1 MKIIKF
7 IKNKIIEIS
16 EQIPNLLKKYG
27 FTIVF
32 YTFGILSLWL
42 VTQTYLLTNFKGR
55 IISMATADMFDIS
68 TRINTVLIAF
78 LMLVLIGMT
87 IITLFYLA
95 EKYLHQESTS
105 KILQASS
112 FIGILFLC
120 FNLLILKLNIIPF
133 IFIILLIHFL
143 CIVNDT
149 LSRKWKILEYQCS
162 PIYFSWL
169 FIISF
174 SVTAFIFDNNSLSH
188 LFNFSSFNEVI
199 GVFLTCMVLFFSIS
213 SIVGIIKQKSYQN
226 KNSQQFLSSL
236 LFISFPIIL
245 LGFLPF
251 LSKELCMIL
260 NQHSSL
266 IITPTLI
273 SVIGFILFLLTSIIL
288 FWINSFWCPSAKKIL
303 TYFYFPM
310 FILIL
315 GTLLWYYPGPIE
327 ITDMFEPAN
336 SGLMIQQFF
345 EFGKIPILETFNAHF
360 FSDAFWGFINSFIN
374 GYNIGGIVRY
384 DFFQHI
390 FELIIIYFFVQKIT
404 KNQYIALG
412 LILFFPNINIIFPFY
427 FVMSLIVL
435 GSLIYTLKSQKIYLY
450 ILLFLVFISILLW
463 KIDVGLSSILA
474 VIASIILL
482 YIAKYPYSINWK
494 KLIISFSYVGATVLI
509 AFLILCKIKGINIL
523 DWLKDFFVIIQSNQ
537 AHGYTGLGKIDKYFI
552 WSYFVAPSILI
563 ITICGM
569 IIYGRLKKLPFRKSI
584 IISFL
589 FLTTY
594 TLINLALRGVVR
606 HSLVENFSDYVL
618 SFSTLLI
625 GGLTVFILRKYSIYI
640 KITAFIFIV
649 SIISYQFVLPI
660 QDFTNEPGIVT
671 KAFLSLDKLPA
682 ININNLKVKNTSESQ
697 SDYSKKEYSDFV
709 NFINTQLNKNET
721 FFDFSTSPMLYVYTH
736 KETPF
741 YTNHLMLM
749 YNDYLQDRVLQK
761 IKNYNIPILVFSY
774 ANGPYNLDGIP
785 FQLRYYKLTEYF
797 YQNYHPYT
805 ILNNREIWIKND
817 WNPQNNTNEIIILN
831 KERLLSSNLNHS
843 VITDTTKNFFNAIGS
858 DPFIYNLIPKNKV
871 PILKLNKFYYLK
883 IAGNSKLGGI
893 MQLFYNINNCGFIE
907 DKSTSIQAS
916 IGDNLFYIPISF
928 QNNNAI
934 LNDLRLDFADND
946 KFTIESIQFIE
957 STKPIYIPLKHSSLT
972 QNFETKFIPYM
983 WGTFDPIDVDKL
995 QLIRSI
1001 DITTQNK
1008 NITATTPSNTI
1019 YKFEFS
1025 FLSEEEKQQGA
1036 YIVLHLKSLP
1046 QKNETEKKDPQ
1057 QLLLQY
1063 GDNQE
1068 TRGSINF
1075 NIVPD
1080 GKSHRYAIRVST
1092 QYSWIDYKNNWITLQ
1107 SAQKIPFEL
1116 EQISIVQA
1124 DK

>member
-1 MKIIKF
+1 MKIKKF
-7 IKNKIIEIS
+7 IKNKTIEIS
-16 EQIPNLLKKYG
+16 EQLPILIKKYG

-42 VTQTYLLTNFKGR
+42 ITRTYLLTNFNER
-55 IISMATADMFDIS
+55 VISMATSDMFNIS
-68 TRINTVLIAF
+68 ARINTVIIAF
-78 LMLVLIGMT
+78 LLLILIG
-87 IITLFYLA
+87 IIMIMLSHIA

-105 KILQASS
+105 KVLQASS

-120 FNLLILKLNIIPF
+120 FNLLILKLSIVPF

-143 CIVNDT
+143 CIVSDI

-174 SVTAFIFDNNSLSH
+174 SVTAFIFDNENLRH

-213 SIVGIIKQKSYQN
+213 SIIGIIKQKSYQN
-226 KNSQQFLSSL
+226 KSDQHFLSSL

-245 LGFLPF
+245 LGLLPF
-251 LSKELCMIL
+251 LSKELCIIL

-266 IITPTLI
+266 TITPTLI
-273 SVIGFILFLLTSIIL
+273 SVIGFILLLFISIIL
-288 FWINSFWCPSAKKIL
+288 FWINNFWHPSAKKIL

-315 GTLLWYYPGPIE
+315 GTLLWYNPGPIE
-327 ITDMFEPAN
+327 IQGMFEPAN

-345 EFGKIPILETFNAHF
+345 EFGKIPMLETFNAHF
-360 FSDAFWGFINSFIN
+360 FYDAFWGFIHSFIN
-374 GYNIGGIVRY
+374 GYSIEGLARY
-384 DFFQHI
+384 DFFQRI
-390 FELIIIYFFVQKIT
+390 FELIIIYFFLQKIT

-412 LILFFPNINIIFPFY
+412 LIIFFPNINILFPISFAI
-427 FVMSLIVL
+427 SLIVL
-435 GSLIYTLKSQKIYLY
+435 GSLIYTLKSQKIYSY
-450 ILLFLVFISILLW
+450 ILLALVFLFTLLCR
-463 KIDVGLSSILA
+463 IDMGLSSVLA

-482 YIAKYPYSINWK
+482 SISKYPYSINWK
-494 KLIISFSYVGATVLI
+494 KLIISFIYVGVTILI
-509 AFLILCKIKGINIL
+509 AFLILCKIKGINVI
-523 DWLKDFFVIIQSNQ
+523 DWLKDFWLIIQSNQ

-552 WSYFVAPSILI
+552 WSYFVVPSILI
-563 ITICGM
+563 ITTCGM
-569 IIYGRLKKLPFRKSI
+569 IIYGRLKKLPLKRTI
-584 IISFL
+584 IVSFL
-589 FLTTY
+589 FLATY

-649 SIISYQFVLPI
+649 SIIAYQFILPI
-660 QDFTNEPGIVT
+660 EDFTNEQSIAT
-671 KAFLSLDKLPA
+671 RAFLSLDKLPTV
-682 ININNLKVKNTSESQ
+682 NINNLKIKNTSSIQ
-697 SDYSKKEYSDFV
+697 SDYSNKEYADFV
-709 NFINTQLNKNET
+709 KFINTQLNKDET

-749 YNDYLQDRVLQK
+749 YNDYLQERVLQK
-761 IKNYNIPILVFSY
+761 IKNYNIPVLVFSY
-774 ANGPYNLDGIP
+774 VNNPFNLDGIP

-805 ILNNREIWIKND
+805 IINNREIWIKNN
-817 WNPQNNTNEIIILN
+817 WNPKNNTNEIILLN
-831 KERLLSSNLNHS
+831 KEQLLSSNLNHAIINNAAKNIFN
-843 VITDTTKNFFNAIGS
+843 VIGP
-858 DPFIYNLIPKNKV
+858 DPFIYNLIPKNKT
-871 PILKLNKFYYLK
+871 PTLELNKFYYLK
-883 IAGNSKLGGI
+883 IKGNSKLGGM
-893 MQLFYNINNCGFIE
+893 MQLFYNVNNSGFTE
-907 DKSTSIQAS
+907 NKSTFVRAS
-916 IGDNLFYIPISF
+916 IGDNSFYIPIPP
-928 QNNNAI
+928 QINDTT

-946 KFTIESIQFIE
+946 NFTIDSIQFIE
-957 STKPIYIPLKHSSLT
+957 STKPIYSPLKHSSLA

-995 QLIRSI
+995 QLIRSM

-1008 NITATTPSNTI
+1008 NITSITSSNLDD
-1019 YKFEFS
+1019 KFEFP
-1025 FLSEEEKQQGA
+1025 FLSEEERQQGA

-1046 QKNETEKKDPQ
+1046 QKDVAEKKDLQ
-1057 QLLLQY
+1057 QLVLQY

-1068 TRGSINF
+1068 TRGYINF

-1080 GKSHRYAIRVST
+1080 GKSHRYAIRIST

-1107 SAQKIPFEL
+1107 SAQKIPFQL
-1116 EQISIVQA
+1116 EQISIVKA